1 MINMFLRN
9 YQEVSSH
16 DNIFEMTQ
24 DKQRWCLFEMK
35 TKIIYITLTSNG
47 EKGKLIK
54 ILNRLYFK

>member
-1 MINMFLRN
+1 MFLRN

-24 DKQRWCLFEMK
+24 DKQRRCLFEMK

-47 EKGKLIK
+47 EKV
-54 ILNRLYFK
+54 N